1 VVKKVNKKEAENKAV
16 KDIIIQGGLQAAVIS
31 LFILLMFGNGN
42 ATIVAILDAIKQS
55 KVDAWQVAVIAF
67 PIIFVACTLVQLIT
81 YILNSN
87 KK

>member
-1 VVKKVNKKEAENKAV
+1 MVKKVNKREVENKAV
-16 KDIIIQGGLQAAVIS
+16 RDIIIQGVLQAGVIS
-31 LFILLMFGNGN
+31 LIILLMFGQGN

-67 PIIFVACTLVQLIT
+67 PIMFVACTIVQLIT
-81 YILNSN
+81 YILKNG